1 MVKPLLIKEIRDAG
15 KTIQKFETEVINPSI
30 APQRTINAVREALE
44 GVVDEGT
51 ATVLKNPYYKVAA
64 KTGTAQAESYGG
76 GAGQQYLATMVGYFP
91 ADNPQYSC
99 IVCIRTR
106 VGGGNYNIY
115 GSSLAGPVFK
125 AIADRVYVTRYDWQE
140 PVNKI
145 DTLFIEPPA
154 VKGGPAQIVRRAARE
169 LDIHTSDDTHR
180 GDWAT
185 TTNDSVRV
193 TLSPL
198 AVENG
203 VMPRVV
209 GMGLQDALYLLE
221 SKRLKVDFTGKG
233 KVVRQ
238 SPKAGERVKA
248 GGIVTIS
255 LR

>member
-1 MVKPLLIKEIRDAG
+1 
-15 KTIQKFETEVINPSI
+15 
-30 APQRTINAVREALE
+30 
-44 GVVDEGT
+44 
-51 ATVLKNPYYKVAA
+51 
-64 KTGTAQAESYGG
+64 
-76 GAGQQYLATMVGYFP
+76 MVGYFP

-106 VGGGNYNIY
+106 VGAGSYNIY

-140 PVNKI
+140 PINKSNARS
-145 DTLFIEPPA
+145 EVPPV

-169 LDIHTSDDTHR
+169 LDVRTSDDTHR

-185 TTNDSVRV
+185 TTHDSVRV
-193 TLSPL
+193 ALSPL

-203 VMPRVV
+203 LMPRVV

-221 SKRLKVDFTGKG
+221 SKGLKVDFTGKG

-238 SPKAGERVKA
+238 FPKAGERVGA
-248 GGIVTIS
+248 GGIVNIT